1 MKLHDN
7 QHDKNLSLI
16 DERFGFPPAVAA
28 IINLIG
34 YTTMALPF
42 AVIVGSLLA
51 GMWGVNELRDF
62 LAAHLT
68 VGAAA
73 LPVFIKGIKLVMVL
87 IAARSIFVAVTL
99 LPPFLPDFIESVR
112 EGLRKEL
119 GL

>member
-7 QHDKNLSLI
+7 QHDKNLSII
-16 DERFGFPPAVAA
+16 DARFGLPPAVAA

-34 YTTMALPF
+34 YATMALPF
-42 AVIVGSLLA
+42 ATIVGTLFLA
-51 GMWGVNELRDF
+51 MWGVNELRDF

-73 LPVFIKGIKLVMVL
+73 LPVLTNGIKLVMVL
-87 IAARSIFVAVTL
+87 IAARSIFVALTI
-99 LPPFLPDFIESVR
+99 LPPFLPDLIESVR